1 MKRSV
6 FAIVLIL
13 ALAALTLWG
22 NRLVGH
28 TLDAELASLLT
39 RQLGLPVQ
47 LAPIKANLWQL
58 QASSPKLIMG
68 DPQDPAVVAAGVSV
82 TLEWSDLLAGEVRLV
97 SASAADLMVRPSRW
111 PVRSTPPPNDY
122 RFLDP
127 WLPRSLQLQSG
138 RFVSDGGDSYP
149 ITGLQWQRRA
159 DGSFTANWAEA
170 RTAGEISV
178 NATLK
183 SLADLLQL
191 APVELE
197 LDLAIAG
204 KPDSAIALKAR
215 AQPGTAS
222 AYAMQ
227 IELQAAAMSAHIAA
241 TGQTPWAL
249 PDQSETTIP
258 LLDIKQLQDLVAF
271 YAAPDPDGELSSGL
285 AASLPHI
292 ELPTHQGHVAID
304 IIRMTDEVGQDTA
317 FDFTSG
323 EQGLQISALTS
334 RGPTGVLS
342 GELGVISD
350 AQGWAVNV
358 DATMQAREGEADM
371 APQFGGSDWLW
382 RTGRAN
388 LTGRGDTFGAL
399 LNSLQGDL
407 ALAGHYRNKN
417 KIPVAIEARLDNR
430 PEEFALDKLAI
441 TLGELHISGTAL
453 LSGTDRRKL
462 TLDLKGKHM
471 DLGFLFDTTDTQ
483 PLPGIAMP
491 EYLTAMQDLDL
502 NLTLN
507 AENLQAPG
515 LSLRQASATLER
527 TEQVGRLVATARGTS
542 FGSLDLALDASTP
555 LDQPADVKLTAN
567 FADMDIPEIF
577 RQKGLINS
585 RSSGSLHFYSRGR
598 GITEVFTG
606 MQGKATLEME
616 VRADNDWRR
625 RPIAQEKLS
634 LSGNARLILDNE
646 RIVGIKI
653 EELDVDSIDQE
664 ISGSLELVSN
674 RSPWLVADLTSEML
688 NVTGLLALLPE
699 STAKA
704 DQSGLVPSL
713 KRLGAA
719 QISLDARSLTVSDAS
734 LSNVRL
740 EVASAPNL
748 MTIQR
753 FDFVSRE
760 LTLKTRGKM
769 TWQGQRA
776 RLESTAQLANV
787 DLDQFLLQ
795 HGAAQ
800 SVPVSGTIRIQSEG
814 SRIDEL
820 VSNATGDF
828 DLQADG
834 SPQNAAPQARRKLT
848 MQASRLPN
856 GVQADISS
864 LQWGESNLAGRVRYQ
879 RTTPPTVEIELSGG
893 QLSLLP
899 WENAYLSGDTNDRA
913 PPSGSMFGSIART
926 SASLVWD
933 VLLSPLKFLTRDTRT
948 RKGDRIFSTDP
959 LPLDSLEEFDLNVSG
974 RLDSLLSTAV
984 TANDIRFTGSLTNGQ
999 LALQASSGRISD
1011 GKGEFTLA
1019 LDSRA
1024 APPTFKLTSTFENML
1039 GLVQRDTYPRSGF
1052 VSMESRGRSQA
1063 ELAANATGLMFLELG
1078 RGPFDYANSALLTA
1092 NLATTIFQTLIPG
1105 INRQQHELQCGV
1117 TLALVQDG
1125 MVNTPYGFAVRTNQ
1139 ADMVANLAVDLR
1151 KENLE
1156 MNIDARGRQGLGV
1169 SVGSVFSNT
1178 VRIRGPLSDP
1188 SMVPNP
1194 TGIAWR
1200 TWAAVSTGGLS
1211 ILGEALLRRVWAS
1224 DNPCNSIRRIIVEQQ
1239 CPKNPVAA
1247 SSPLVCPRT

>member
-1 MKRSV
+1 
-6 FAIVLIL
+6 
-13 ALAALTLWG
+13 
-22 NRLVGH
+22 
-28 TLDAELASLLT
+28 
-39 RQLGLPVQ
+39 
-47 LAPIKANLWQL
+47 
-58 QASSPKLIMG
+58 
-68 DPQDPAVVAAGVSV
+68 
-82 TLEWSDLLAGEVRLV
+82 
-97 SASAADLMVRPSRW
+97 
-111 PVRSTPPPNDY
+111 
-122 RFLDP
+122 
-127 WLPRSLQLQSG
+127 
-138 RFVSDGGDSYP
+138 
-149 ITGLQWQRRA
+149 
-159 DGSFTANWAEA
+159 
-170 RTAGEISV
+170 
-178 NATLK
+178 
-183 SLADLLQL
+183 
-191 APVELE
+191 
-197 LDLAIAG
+197 
-204 KPDSAIALKAR
+204 
-215 AQPGTAS
+215 
-222 AYAMQ
+222 
-227 IELQAAAMSAHIAA
+227 
-241 TGQTPWAL
+241 
-249 PDQSETTIP
+249 
-258 LLDIKQLQDLVAF
+258 
-271 YAAPDPDGELSSGL
+271 
-285 AASLPHI
+285 
-292 ELPTHQGHVAID
+292 
-304 IIRMTDEVGQDTA
+304 
-317 FDFTSG
+317 
-323 EQGLQISALTS
+323 
-334 RGPTGVLS
+334 VLS

-350 AQGWAVNV
+350 AQGWAVNI

-399 LNSLQGDL
+399 LNSLKGDL

-441 TLGELHISGTAL
+441 KLGELQINGTAL

-491 EYLTAMQDLDL
+491 EYLTAMQNVDL

-527 TEQVGRLVATARGTS
+527 TEQAGRLVATAQGTS
-542 FGSLDLALDASTP
+542 FGRLDLALDASTP
-555 LDQPADVKLTAN
+555 PDQPADVKLTAN

-585 RSSGSLHFYSRGR
+585 RSSGSLQFNSRGR

-606 MQGKATLEME
+606 MQGKTTLVME

-625 RPIAQEKLS
+625 LPIAQEKLS

-653 EELDVDSIDQE
+653 EELDVDSIEQE

-674 RSPWLVADLTSEML
+674 RSPWLVANLTSEML

-719 QISLDARSLTVSDAS
+719 QITLNARSLTLSDAT
-734 LSNVRL
+734 LSNVQL

-753 FDFVSRE
+753 FDFVSQD
-760 LTLKTRGKM
+760 LILKTQGKM

-800 SVPVSGTIRIQSEG
+800 SVPVSGTIRILSEG

-828 DLQADG
+828 DLQAEG
-834 SPQNAAPQARRKLT
+834 PPQNAAPQARRKLT
-848 MQASRLPN
+848 MRASRLPN

-879 RTTPPTVEIELSGG
+879 RTTPPTVAIELSGG

-899 WENAYLSGDTNDRA
+899 WENAYLSGETNDRA
-913 PPSGSMFGSIART
+913 RSSGSMFGSIART

-933 VLLSPLKFLTRDTRT
+933 VLLSPLKLLTRDTRT

-959 LPLDSLEEFDLNVSG
+959 LPLDSLEEFNLNVSG
-974 RLDSLLSTAV
+974 RLDSLHSTAV
-984 TANDIRFTGSLTNGQ
+984 TADDIRFTSSLTNGQ
-999 LALQASSGRISD
+999 LALQASSGRISG

-1024 APPTFKLTSTFENML
+1024 APPTFKLTSTFENMF
-1039 GLVQRDTYPRSGF
+1039 GLVRRDTYPRSGF

-1078 RGPFDYANSALLTA
+1078 RGPFDYGNSALLTA
-1092 NLATTIFQTLIPG
+1092 NVAATVFQTLIPG

-1117 TLALVQDG
+1117 TLAVFQDG
-1125 MVNTPYGFAVRTNQ
+1125 MVSTPYGFAVRTNQ

-1156 MNIDARGRQGLGV
+1156 MNIDARGRQGLGI

-1178 VRIRGPLSDP
+1178 VRIRGPLSGP

-1194 TGIAWR
+1194 TGLAWR

-1211 ILGEALLRRVWAS
+1211 ILGEAMLRRVWAS
-1224 DNPCNSIRRIIVEQQ
+1224 DNPCNSVRRIIVEQQ
-1239 CPKNPVAA
+1239 CPKNPIAA

>member
-58 QASSPKLIMG
+58 QASSPKLTMG
-68 DPQDPAVVAAGVSV
+68 DPQDPAVVATAVSV

-138 RFVSDGGDSYP
+138 RFVSGGGDSYA

-159 DGSFTANWAEA
+159 DDSFTANWAEA
-170 RTAGEISV
+170 RTAGEMSV

-197 LDLAIAG
+197 LDVAMAG
-204 KPDSAIALKAR
+204 KPDSTIALKAR
-215 AQPGTAS
+215 VQPGTAS

-227 IELQAAAMSAHIAA
+227 IQLQAAAMSADIAA

-249 PDQSETTIP
+249 PDESETSMP

-271 YAAPDPDGELSSGL
+271 YAASDPDGELASGL

-292 ELPTHQGHVAID
+292 ELPTHRGHVAID
-304 IIRMTDEVGQDTA
+304 IIRMGDEVGQETA

-334 RGPTGVLS
+334 SGPTGVLS

-350 AQGWAVNV
+350 AQGWAVNI

-441 TLGELHISGTAL
+441 KLGELQINGTAL

-527 TEQVGRLVATARGTS
+527 TEQAGRLVATARGNN
-542 FGSLDLALDASTP
+542 FGSLDLTLDASTP
-555 LDQPADVKLTAN
+555 PDQPADVKLTAN
-567 FADMDIPEIF
+567 FADMDIPRNF
-577 RQKGLINS
+577 PAKGPHQQSQL
-585 RSSGSLHFYSRGR
+585 G
-598 GITEVFTG
+598 
-606 MQGKATLEME
+606 QPA
-616 VRADNDWRR
+616 
-625 RPIAQEKLS
+625 
-634 LSGNARLILDNE
+634 IL
-646 RIVGIKI
+646 
-653 EELDVDSIDQE
+653 
-664 ISGSLELVSN
+664 
-674 RSPWLVADLTSEML
+674 
-688 NVTGLLALLPE
+688 
-699 STAKA
+699 
-704 DQSGLVPSL
+704 
-713 KRLGAA
+713 
-719 QISLDARSLTVSDAS
+719 
-734 LSNVRL
+734 
-740 EVASAPNL
+740 
-748 MTIQR
+748 
-753 FDFVSRE
+753 
-760 LTLKTRGKM
+760 
-769 TWQGQRA
+769 
-776 RLESTAQLANV
+776 
-787 DLDQFLLQ
+787 
-795 HGAAQ
+795 
-800 SVPVSGTIRIQSEG
+800 
-814 SRIDEL
+814 
-820 VSNATGDF
+820 
-828 DLQADG
+828 
-834 SPQNAAPQARRKLT
+834 
-848 MQASRLPN
+848 
-856 GVQADISS
+856 
-864 LQWGESNLAGRVRYQ
+864 
-879 RTTPPTVEIELSGG
+879 
-893 QLSLLP
+893 
-899 WENAYLSGDTNDRA
+899 
-913 PPSGSMFGSIART
+913 
-926 SASLVWD
+926 
-933 VLLSPLKFLTRDTRT
+933 
-948 RKGDRIFSTDP
+948 
-959 LPLDSLEEFDLNVSG
+959 
-974 RLDSLLSTAV
+974 
-984 TANDIRFTGSLTNGQ
+984 
-999 LALQASSGRISD
+999 
-1011 GKGEFTLA
+1011 
-1019 LDSRA
+1019 
-1024 APPTFKLTSTFENML
+1024 
-1039 GLVQRDTYPRSGF
+1039 
-1052 VSMESRGRSQA
+1052 
-1063 ELAANATGLMFLELG
+1063 
-1078 RGPFDYANSALLTA
+1078 
-1092 NLATTIFQTLIPG
+1092 
-1105 INRQQHELQCGV
+1105 
-1117 TLALVQDG
+1117 
-1125 MVNTPYGFAVRTNQ
+1125 
-1139 ADMVANLAVDLR
+1139 
-1151 KENLE
+1151 
-1156 MNIDARGRQGLGV
+1156 
-1169 SVGSVFSNT
+1169 
-1178 VRIRGPLSDP
+1178 
-1188 SMVPNP
+1188 
-1194 TGIAWR
+1194 
-1200 TWAAVSTGGLS
+1200 
-1211 ILGEALLRRVWAS
+1211 
-1224 DNPCNSIRRIIVEQQ
+1224 
-1239 CPKNPVAA
+1239 
-1247 SSPLVCPRT
+1247 